1 MTIKIQTAK
10 IKTGFSI
17 FSNPT
22 LLAFVNAIIIALTD
36 NANFPLA
43 QTLLPNLSGA
53 LASFNTA
60 MANAEN
66 RDKVMIG
73 LRETARIY
81 LTVQL
86 TEVASTVIYE
96 AKGDRDKLLSSAFEL
111 YKDSNASPLGPV
123 KGFKLMDTEVGIG
136 LKLMCDGVKNR
147 ISYSHQITTDPLTAD
162 SAWTTI
168 STTSKEY
175 TFANLS
181 TGTKFWA
188 RIIAVGTKDQVSYSE
203 PLSRITQ
210 LNIN

>member
-1 MTIKIQTAK
+1 MIIKIKTSR

-17 FSNPT
+17 FTNSN
-22 LLAFVNAIIIALTD
+22 LSAFVNAIIIALTN

-43 QTLLPNLSGA
+43 QTLLPNLSAA
-53 LASFNTA
+53 LTSFNIA
-60 MANAEN
+60 MANAET

-73 LRETARIY
+73 LRDTARID
-81 LTVQL
+81 LIVQL

-111 YKDSNASPLGPV
+111 YKDSEPSPLGPV
-123 KGFKLMDTEVGIG
+123 LGFKLMDAEVGIG
-136 LKLMCDGVKNR
+136 LKLKCDGVKYNV
-147 ISYSHQITTDPLTAD
+147 SYSHQITADPLTAD
-162 SAWTTI
+162 STWTTI
-168 STTSKEY
+168 TTTSKEY

-181 TGTKFWA
+181 SGTKFWA

>member
-1 MTIKIQTAK
+1 MIIKIKTSR

-17 FSNPT
+17 FTNSN
-22 LLAFVNAIIIALTD
+22 LSAFVNAIIIALTN

-43 QTLLPNLSGA
+43 QTLLPNLSAA
-53 LASFNTA
+53 LTSFNIA
-60 MANAEN
+60 MANAET

-73 LRETARIY
+73 LRDTARID
-81 LTVQL
+81 LIVQL

-111 YKDSNASPLGPV
+111 YKDSDASPLGPV
-123 KGFKLMDTEVGIG
+123 LGFKLMDAEVGIG
-136 LKLMCDGVKNR
+136 LKLKCDGVKYNV
-147 ISYSHQITTDPLTAD
+147 SYSHQITADPLTAD
-162 SAWTTI
+162 STWTTI
-168 STTSKEY
+168 TTTSKEY

-181 TGTKFWA
+181 SGTKFWA